1 MRIYTNV
8 CLRVAGVSA
17 LIAAPAL
24 CFGQA
29 PPPAVDV
36 LKADIDAVIA
46 APEGGADRQIKVVDV
61 GKLNV
66 GVGVLTQGARKTAA
80 GEPVAGISHAQVT
93 EVYYVLSGSGVLITG
108 TEIDGPVPLAADS
121 EVVKVAVGPSLRATF
136 MGGERRTVSA
146 GDVVVIPAGVLHGW
160 VEIPEQVRYLSIRPD
175 PDRVLPAGYVNPGH
189 RAARQMKELG
199 LALAALISLAACVP
213 AAPPAAPPTAAGRYR
228 GRCNRTHARRQTRSQ
243 RHLASARPGQLG
255 HSPS

>member
-1 MRIYTNV
+1 M
-8 CLRVAGVSA
+8 
-17 LIAAPAL
+17 
-24 CFGQA
+24 
-29 PPPAVDV
+29 
-36 LKADIDAVIA
+36 KADIDAVIA

-175 PDRVLPAGYVNPGH
+175 PDRVLPAGYVNPAH
-189 RAARQMKELG
+189 RAARQMKRTRTRARGADLVGRVRAGSSSCCASTRRTRPAAAIERTADGKPDLNG
-199 LALAALISLAACVP
+199 IWQALVP
-213 AAPPAAPPTAAGRYR
+213 ANWDIRPHEARPAPLDVLGASGAEPPT
-228 GRCNRTHARRQTRSQ
+228 
-243 RHLASARPGQLG
+243 
-255 HSPS
+255 

>member
-1 MRIYTNV
+1 MKLSAN
-8 CLRVAGVSA
+8 RVSSTAAGFCA
-17 LIAAPAL
+17 LLAARAASL
-24 CFGQA
+24 GQS

-36 LKADIDAVIA
+36 LKADIEAVIA

-80 GEPVAGISHAQVT
+80 GDPVTGISHAQVT

-108 TEIDGPVPLAADS
+108 TEIESPAPLAADS

-136 MGGERRTVSA
+136 MGGVRRTVSA

-175 PDRVLPAGYVNPGH
+175 PDRVLPAGYVNPAIV
-189 RAARQMKELG
+189 R
-199 LALAALISLAACVP
+199 
-213 AAPPAAPPTAAGRYR
+213 
-228 GRCNRTHARRQTRSQ
+228 
-243 RHLASARPGQLG
+243 
-255 HSPS
+255 